1 MSKPRQRRFESAGRV
16 CDWRGLNREKRGS
29 AALTFTKHLRIM
41 KQDEVSMKTLTLK
54 NKFQTNATLLP
65 NDFIDNY
72 MVNANGEFI
81 KVYLF
86 LLRHA
91 EDDNPA
97 LTLSMIADCL
107 NNTEK
112 DILRALRYWE
122 SEGLLRSEYAADGK
136 ITSLELQS
144 FACAWTPPAS
154 RNTDS
159 PAGGIAPQTVRSTIQ
174 NVSDRNLPSQPQ
186 SDISLSAGLTD
197 PVHSI
202 HNKEGLHTAS
212 RQTASASNAS
222 IQKAVA
228 IDEFRAQ
235 KEIKSLL
242 FIAEQYLGKTLTHTE
257 METITYFYDTL
268 HMSAD
273 LIEYLI
279 ESCVENGHK
288 SIHYIKKVAFSWVE
302 EGIETVSQAKEQSM
316 LYSRSCYTVLNAFGI
331 KGRGPAA
338 SELEFIKKW
347 SEQYAFSSDIIAEA
361 CRRTITSTHQP
372 SFEYADSILTKW
384 HEHNIR
390 HLKEISALDEAH
402 QKQNSAVRTAARQKP
417 VTKNLNN
424 FERRS
429 YDMESLEEQLLKSN

>member
-1 MSKPRQRRFESAGRV
+1 
-16 CDWRGLNREKRGS
+16 
-29 AALTFTKHLRIM
+29 
-41 KQDEVSMKTLTLK
+41 MKTLTLK

-268 HMSAD
+268 NMSAE

-279 ESCVENGHK
+279 EYCVENGHK
-288 SIHYIKKVAFSWVE
+288 SMHYINKVALSWHE
-302 EGIETVSQAKEQSM
+302 ENITTVNLAKTSSF
-316 LYSRSCYTVLNAFGI
+316 LYNKNCYCVLNAYGI

-338 SELEFIKKW
+338 SEIAYIRKW
-347 SEQYAFSSDIIAEA
+347 SEEYGFALEVILEA
-361 CRRTITSTHQP
+361 CDRTMNSIHQP
-372 SFEYADSILTKW
+372 SFDYTDSILKRW
-384 HEHNIR
+384 KDKNVR
-390 HLKEISALDEAH
+390 QLKDID
-402 QKQNSAVRTAARQKP
+402 AVDADYRKEKERAKELAKERKRQQQAQKP
-417 VTKNLNN
+417 VSSQNNKFNN
-424 FERRS
+424 FDGRS
-429 YDMESLEEQLLKSN
+429 YDMNDLERRLVQQ

>member
-1 MSKPRQRRFESAGRV
+1 MARAELGDSLYGERFFMSKPQQRRFESAGRV

-41 KQDEVSMKTLTLK
+41 KQDGVSMKTLTLK

-288 SIHYIKKVAFSWVE
+288 S
-302 EGIETVSQAKEQSM
+302 M
-316 LYSRSCYTVLNAFGI
+316 
-331 KGRGPAA
+331 GRRRNRDSLSGKRAV
-338 SELEFIKKW
+338 
-347 SEQYAFSSDIIAEA
+347 YALFQKLLHCTE
-361 CRRTITSTHQP
+361 CVRYQRQRTCC
-372 SFEYADSILTKW
+372 L
-384 HEHNIR
+384 
-390 HLKEISALDEAH
+390 
-402 QKQNSAVRTAARQKP
+402 RT
-417 VTKNLNN
+417 
-424 FERRS
+424 
-429 YDMESLEEQLLKSN
+429 

>member
-1 MSKPRQRRFESAGRV
+1 
-16 CDWRGLNREKRGS
+16 
-29 AALTFTKHLRIM
+29 
-41 KQDEVSMKTLTLK
+41 MKTLTLK

-186 SDISLSAGLTD
+186 SDISLSADQPT
-197 PVHSI
+197 
-202 HNKEGLHTAS
+202 K
-212 RQTASASNAS
+212 
-222 IQKAVA
+222 
-228 IDEFRAQ
+228 
-235 KEIKSLL
+235 
-242 FIAEQYLGKTLTHTE
+242 
-257 METITYFYDTL
+257 
-268 HMSAD
+268 
-273 LIEYLI
+273 
-279 ESCVENGHK
+279 
-288 SIHYIKKVAFSWVE
+288 
-302 EGIETVSQAKEQSM
+302 
-316 LYSRSCYTVLNAFGI
+316 
-331 KGRGPAA
+331 
-338 SELEFIKKW
+338 
-347 SEQYAFSSDIIAEA
+347 AEA
-361 CRRTITSTHQP
+361 FDKLLKRIHPGAIVLLHSTSKTN
-372 SFEYADSILTKW
+372 ADILDELLTKW
-384 HEHNIR
+384 
-390 HLKEISALDEAH
+390 KEMGYQI
-402 QKQNSAVRTAARQKP
+402 KP
-417 VTKNLNN
+417 LT
-424 FERRS
+424 
-429 YDMESLEEQLLKSN
+429 QLP

>member
-1 MSKPRQRRFESAGRV
+1 
-16 CDWRGLNREKRGS
+16 
-29 AALTFTKHLRIM
+29 
-41 KQDEVSMKTLTLK
+41 MKTLTLK

-72 MVNANGEFI
+72 MINANGEFI

-91 EDDNPA
+91 DNDCPA

-122 SEGLLRSEYAADGK
+122 SEGLLKSECDADGK

-144 FACAWTPPAS
+144 FACTAPAS
-154 RNTDS
+154 RTINPSNGNIPPHAVNT
-159 PAGGIAPQTVRSTIQ
+159 AAQT
-174 NVSDRNLPSQPQ
+174 VSDRKISSQSP
-186 SDISLSAGLTD
+186 SDIPLSAALTSAA
-197 PVHSI
+197 HSI
-202 HNKEGLHTAS
+202 HNEEEIHTPS
-212 RQTASASNAS
+212 RQTASAAKTSVR
-222 IQKAVA
+222 KAVA

-390 HLKEISALDEAH
+390 HLKDISALDEAH
-402 QKQNSAVRTAARQKP
+402 QKQSAAGRTAVRQKP

-429 YDMESLEEQLLKSN
+429 YDMESLEEQLLKSNS